1 MHVILG
7 NCFVVCLAKTIC
19 RLPFQPPR
27 QCRFCKPPSS
37 NWSQHK
43 CHTHPPLTAFCVRSF
58 CSTIARSLVR
68 TRVALSL
75 SVSLSL
81 LCLSLSIQAAL
92 TQLGH
97 DADLVQIVSGFG
109 ETGAALIPRVD
120 KLVFIGSPQVG
131 KLVMREASKTLT
143 PVVLELGGGLAW
155 ALISGISLS

>member
-1 MHVILG
+1 MPLLQTPKLKLVSAQ
-7 NCFVVCLAKTIC
+7 V
-19 RLPFQPPR
+19 PYPPTTHR
-27 QCRFCKPPSS
+27 VLRALFLFHHRAISRA
-37 NWSQHK
+37 
-43 CHTHPPLTAFCVRSF
+43 HTRGS
-58 CSTIARSLVR
+58 
-68 TRVALSL
+68 LSL
-75 SVSLSL
+75 RLSLSL
-81 LCLSLSIQAAL
+81 LFLSLSIQAAL